1 VIDFFVGLTI
11 GFFTGSVS
19 MWKHLKDKMKVEKHI
34 YHIDPKDAVDLIES
48 DEEVKK
54 LKKELNL

>member
-1 VIDFFVGLTI
+1 MSFTYGIII
-11 GFFTGSVS
+11 GFFSGTYA
-19 MWKHLKDKMKVEKHI
+19 MWNYMKDKIKQEKHI
-34 YHIDPKDAVDLIES
+34 YHIDPKDAIDLIES